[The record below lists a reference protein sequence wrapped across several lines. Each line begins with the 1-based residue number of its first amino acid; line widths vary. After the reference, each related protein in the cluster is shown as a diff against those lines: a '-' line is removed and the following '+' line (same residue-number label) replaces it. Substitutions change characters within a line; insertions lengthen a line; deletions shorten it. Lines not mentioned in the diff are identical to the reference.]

1 MKKYYKYIAMFT
13 AVLMFNCEQDD
24 SSSLS
29 DYVGFELGPTKVI
42 VEQDLSSTIEV
53 MVYASEVSGSDRTY
67 TVEVDEANSTLT
79 SPYTLS
85 TVTIPA
91 NTNEGSFL
99 LTITDDETLN
109 YYEADKTLMINF
121 KGVEGLDFSSG
132 YLVNV
137 AEACPGIYATLSIT
151 TDDWP
156 DETTWALYDINLSTT
171 VPIFSGGPYDGIA
184 NSTINTEFCLL
195 AGYYGIVVLDSYG
208 DGGSSYTVTNG
219 STVYVE
225 PTTLT
230 SGSSS
235 STFTVEL

>member
-42 VEQDLSSTIEV
+42 VEQDLTSTIEV

-99 LTITDDETLN
+99 VTITDDETLN

-137 AEACPGIYATLSIT
+137 AEACPGIYATISIT
-151 TDDWP
+151 TDTWP
-156 DETTWALYDINLSTT
+156 EETSWELYDLSGTPT
-171 VPIFSGGPYDGIA
+171 VIFSGGTYDGLA
-184 NSTINTEFCLL
+184 DSTINTEVCLL
-195 AGYYGIVVLDSYG
+195 AGSYGIVVLDSYG